1 VNALHITQLRFQK
14 AEVIDVLSFVSE
26 VVSGHLSLLD

>member
-14 AEVIDVLSFVSE
+14 AEIVDVLGFVSD